1 MIKKLNVNYQT
12 KLLIELACLEYKR
25 KFMKHRKEVS
35 HFSKG
40 GLYQEWEKNKY
51 KEKNNERIR

>member
-25 KFMKHRKEVS
+25 EFTKHRKEVS

-40 GLYQEWEKNKY
+40 GLYQEWEKNRY
-51 KEKNNERIR
+51 KGEKDERIR